1 MVSQSAKCLHFE
13 RFPEYGQTP
22 LLIIPTLH
30 ACQTRKHLILI
41 DILFGRWL
49 AIFFGEERKK

>member
-49 AIFFGEERKK
+49 AI